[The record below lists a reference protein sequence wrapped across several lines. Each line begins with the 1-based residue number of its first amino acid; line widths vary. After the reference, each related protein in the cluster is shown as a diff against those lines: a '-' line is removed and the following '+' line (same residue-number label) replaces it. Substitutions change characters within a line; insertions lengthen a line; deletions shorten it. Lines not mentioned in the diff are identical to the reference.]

1 MLGPVNAYYS
11 NLIEVP
17 GNGIQK
23 LKHGEEKN
31 TALPGMNRSI
41 HEEVKAYN
49 AISKRFRSSPDMSE
63 KLIMPYS
70 TRFIQQLHAEFYTQL
85 PEEVRLNKGKDGH
98 WKIAPSGTFR
108 AEGLEIGNHLA
119 PPPERL
125 SSYMERFEEFY
136 NPTSNLNRSKIKRI
150 ISIAASHHRLAW
162 IHPFSNGNGRIV
174 RLFSEAC
181 LLNEKLDA
189 SGLWS
194 MSRGLASNKE
204 EYLTRLAKADSPP
217 SGDFDGRGKL
227 SKQMLIEFCIFFL
240 QTAISEIDFMYATLD
255 LHGLLNRIQKFGHMM
270 AAKGDLRPEATI
282 VLCELFLKGQ
292 LSKVDAMKITDL
304 SDKTLKIT
312 IDALQEMGLLTS
324 KKEGVKMSY
333 YPQYTAKYSSALFP
347 ELLPNP
353 THF

>member
-1 MLGPVNAYYS
+1 MNEPMKLTVPLNTMEPLFPYDETGELEILAIELLTKSARLSGILNIHTRSAIAAMLGPVNAYYS

-162 IHPFSNGNGRIV
+162 IHPFSNGNG
-174 RLFSEAC
+174 
-181 LLNEKLDA
+181 
-189 SGLWS
+189 
-194 MSRGLASNKE
+194 
-204 EYLTRLAKADSPP
+204 
-217 SGDFDGRGKL
+217 
-227 SKQMLIEFCIFFL
+227 
-240 QTAISEIDFMYATLD
+240 
-255 LHGLLNRIQKFGHMM
+255 
-270 AAKGDLRPEATI
+270 
-282 VLCELFLKGQ
+282 
-292 LSKVDAMKITDL
+292 
-304 SDKTLKIT
+304 
-312 IDALQEMGLLTS
+312 
-324 KKEGVKMSY
+324 
-333 YPQYTAKYSSALFP
+333 
-347 ELLPNP
+347 
-353 THF
+353 